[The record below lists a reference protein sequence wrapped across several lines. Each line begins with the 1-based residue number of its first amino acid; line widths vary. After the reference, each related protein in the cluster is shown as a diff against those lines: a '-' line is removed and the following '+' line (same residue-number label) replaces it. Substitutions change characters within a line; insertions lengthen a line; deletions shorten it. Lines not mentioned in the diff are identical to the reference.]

1 MALPWASVMVTMV
14 LLKLASTCATP
25 AAMFLR
31 SFLRG
36 AREAPPR
43 GSRAILLRHLLLAGD
58 RHRLALARARVG
70 VGALAAHRQAAAV
83 PQAAVAGHVHQPLD
97 VHGDLAPEVAL
108 DPVLA
113 VDQLADAEHLFVGEL
128 VHAPLAR
135 DAELVADVLRV
146 LRTDAVDVAQRNRH
160 ALVGWDVHAGNASH
174 FTAPARAGRPL

>member
-58 RHRLALARARVG
+58 RHGLALARARVG
-70 VGALAAHRQAAAV
+70 VGALAADRQAAAG
-83 PQAAVAGHVHQPLD
+83 PQAAVARPRPPPPPFHPG
-97 VHGDLAPEVAL
+97 LAPAGALLPRPSVAHPAAAAHPL
-108 DPVLA
+108 RR
-113 VDQLADAEHLFVGEL
+113 EL
-128 VHAPLAR
+128 GL
-135 DAELVADVLRV
+135 
-146 LRTDAVDVAQRNRH
+146 
-160 ALVGWDVHAGNASH
+160 
-174 FTAPARAGRPL
+174 PA